1 MSASLPKISRRAERN
16 RRYVVGI
23 NMMVVKLM
31 PRFDAIEG
39 KAMLT
44 MLPSRGVV
52 KDPIVVMSS
61 TIHL

>member
-1 MSASLPKISRRAERN
+1 
-16 RRYVVGI
+16 
-23 NMMVVKLM
+23 MMVVKLM

-44 MLPSRGVV
+44 MLPSRGVM
-52 KDPIVVMSS
+52 KDPTVVMSS